1 MPMARRLV
9 AAGLAAFLAVCVV
22 ADVFV
27 AHHPAFGID
36 GTPGFAAWFGII
48 ASAVAIALALGW
60 SRIAGR
66 PETVAE
72 KEERDG

>member
-1 MPMARRLV
+1 MTMRRRLI
-9 AAGLAAFLAVCVV
+9 AGALAAFLAVCVV
-22 ADVFV
+22 ADLFV

-36 GTPGFAAWFGII
+36 GTAGFAAWFGII

-66 PETVAE
+66 SEIVAE
-72 KEERDG
+72 EEERDG